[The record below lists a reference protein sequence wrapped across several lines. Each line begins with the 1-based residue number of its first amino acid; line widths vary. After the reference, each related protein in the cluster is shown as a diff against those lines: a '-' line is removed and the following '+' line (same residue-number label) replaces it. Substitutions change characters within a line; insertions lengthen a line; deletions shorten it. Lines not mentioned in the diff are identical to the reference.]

1 MAHKGERWMKKLV
14 YLAAAMFLMGCE
26 TGIPCQSDE
35 ECGEGAFC
43 GADPYN
49 SQPICVQGCLEDADC
64 GDYEACHQGQCVER
78 VQEIRFSTS
87 RKRTPGRPRRRQP
100 RPVEGFEYNLG
111 QAENPAY
118 ERVTYSS
125 PPVYAGNSG
134 EEDEDHPF
142 RTIPPAN

>member
-1 MAHKGERWMKKLV
+1 MKKLV
-14 YLAAAMFLMGCE
+14 LLVAVVLMGCE
-26 TGIPCQSDE
+26 TGIPCQSDD

-43 GADPYN
+43 GSDPYN

-64 GDYEACHQGQCVER
+64 GESEVCHRSGCVMMFE
-78 VQEIRFSTS
+78 QEIQFSGPN
-87 RKRTPGRPRRRQP
+87 RRAPGRARRRQP
-100 RPVEGFEYNLG
+100 RPVEGVHYKLG
-111 QAENPAY
+111 QPENPSY
-118 ERVTYSS
+118 KRVVYSP